1 MLRRGLDR
9 SELDRIGSV
18 WQAPGFVATLVSV
31 FCAFGG
37 WALLMPVVPLEV
49 IRAGGSDGAAGLAT
63 GAFMA
68 STVLTQAVT
77 PRVLRRVG
85 YFPVMCGAGLFL
97 GLPALVH
104 LLSLDPVTVLVVAV
118 VRGVGFGSVTVA
130 ESALLAELVPARLLG
145 RSSGIFGA
153 VIGVAELVGF
163 PLGVQLGG
171 AVWVVAAAV
180 SVVGAVAA
188 LWVPLIRPAPR
199 ETAAE
204 AADRGAVPTWHL
216 VAVPAFGMC
225 TIAMGFGALS
235 TFTAPAVGRIDP
247 VAATTVAGVTL
258 SVIGAAQLGMRL
270 VSGWW
275 ADRVGEP
282 GHLAPYGQAAGV
294 RGLGVVAGTLATGP
308 HGAVLVACVLVAA
321 VLFGGGFGVL
331 QTDSLLM
338 MFHRLP
344 AAKVSEASAVWNMSF
359 DSGTGI
365 GAVVL
370 GAVVSLAGYPG
381 GFLAAAVL
389 VATGGVAL
397 VLDRVLGR
405 HRMRRARPTPDLPER
420 HGSQ

>member
-1 MLRRGLDR
+1 MRVLRRGLDR

-199 ETAAE
+199 ET
-204 AADRGAVPTWHL
+204 
-216 VAVPAFGMC
+216 
-225 TIAMGFGALS
+225 
-235 TFTAPAVGRIDP
+235 
-247 VAATTVAGVTL
+247 
-258 SVIGAAQLGMRL
+258 
-270 VSGWW
+270 
-275 ADRVGEP
+275 
-282 GHLAPYGQAAGV
+282 
-294 RGLGVVAGTLATGP
+294 
-308 HGAVLVACVLVAA
+308 
-321 VLFGGGFGVL
+321 
-331 QTDSLLM
+331 
-338 MFHRLP
+338 
-344 AAKVSEASAVWNMSF
+344 
-359 DSGTGI
+359 
-365 GAVVL
+365 
-370 GAVVSLAGYPG
+370 
-381 GFLAAAVL
+381 
-389 VATGGVAL
+389 
-397 VLDRVLGR
+397 
-405 HRMRRARPTPDLPER
+405 
-420 HGSQ
+420 